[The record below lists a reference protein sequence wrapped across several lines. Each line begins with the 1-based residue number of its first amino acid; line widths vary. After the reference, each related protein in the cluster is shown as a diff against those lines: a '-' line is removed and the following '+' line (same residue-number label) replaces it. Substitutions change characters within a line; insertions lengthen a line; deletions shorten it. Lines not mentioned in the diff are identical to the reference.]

1 MLILSVI
8 AGPDKGRRF
17 ELPSNEP
24 QLIGRSSEAL
34 QLGDNTISRRHAE
47 LTPDDGAWYIRDL
60 SSQNGTY
67 VNGVRIAE
75 RTKLRLGDQI
85 RCGSTLFS
93 YGHSGAD
100 EDELDLV
107 RVLRPDQI
115 DASIER
121 ALASNDDSVIL
132 AEPEPRAAALHHL
145 QVIYQLTAL
154 TAHAAT
160 RDELLAGVMELVFN
174 EFRPERGFIILC
186 EAETSDAP
194 SAGAATGANA
204 AASGAAGGGG

>member
-145 QVIYQLTAL
+145 QVI
-154 TAHAAT
+154 
-160 RDELLAGVMELVFN
+160 
-174 EFRPERGFIILC
+174 
-186 EAETSDAP
+186 
-194 SAGAATGANA
+194 
-204 AASGAAGGGG
+204 